1 MPRLVGAGYFRLRLS
16 SSVKAKSRI
25 QCNNNVEIGISKMKV
40 GIIGLPQTGKKTLFQ
55 ILTGSEVKEQ
65 SGTPKPLPGTADILD
80 ARFDKM
86 VAMYSPKKE
95 VRARVDLVLLPK
107 MEQENISKGDI
118 FRDIADMD
126 AVCHVVRAFEDDA
139 IYHADGSV
147 DPLRDASMVNAEL
160 IMHDQ
165 IFVEKRIER
174 IEQLIK
180 KKKDEEQQKELV
192 LMKKMLEHLEQE
204 KPLRLLE
211 LVPEEERLIRSYPF
225 ITRKEMIIALN
236 VAEDDINISAQNDLN
251 APKSESFDRESMS
264 MTPDKKNDYSH
275 PLLEKFKVM
284 CESDKMNVMLVSAK
298 VEAEITL
305 LESDEEKAEFLH
317 DLGIQESALE
327 VLTRLC
333 LNALG
338 LISFLTV
345 GTDEVRQWLVRRGSP
360 APVAAGVIH
369 SDLQRG
375 FIRAEVIKYDEL
387 IAYGSEAELKKAGK
401 MYVQGKDYIVEDG
414 DILNIR
420 FKV

>member
-1 MPRLVGAGYFRLRLS
+1 
-16 SSVKAKSRI
+16 
-25 QCNNNVEIGISKMKV
+25 MKV

-80 ARFDKM
+80 KRFDKM
-86 VAMYSPKKE
+86 VAMYCPKKE
-95 VRARVDLVLLPK
+95 VRAKVELVLLPK
-107 MEQENISKGDI
+107 MEQANISKGDI
-118 FRDIADMD
+118 FRDIADTD
-126 AVCHVVRAFEDDA
+126 AICHVVRAFKDDA
-139 IYHADGSV
+139 IYHSAGSV
-147 DPLRDASMVNAEL
+147 DPLRDASMVNSEL
-160 IMHDQ
+160 IIHDQ

-180 KKKDEEQQKELV
+180 KKKDEEQQKEIT

-236 VAEDDINISAQNDLN
+236 VAEDDLKAG
-251 APKSESFDRESMS
+251 EGEE
-264 MTPDKKNDYSH
+264 H
-275 PLLEKFKVM
+275 PLIDQFKDM
-284 CESDKMNVMLVSAK
+284 CESNKVAVMIVSAK
-298 VEAEITL
+298 VESEIAL
-305 LESDEEKAEFLH
+305 LESDEEKIEFLRE
-317 DLGIQESALE
+317 LGIQESALE
-327 VLTRLC
+327 ILTRLC

-345 GTDEVRQWLVRRGSP
+345 GPDEVRQWLVKKGSP

-375 FIRAEVIKYDEL
+375 FIRAEVIKYGEL
-387 IAYGSEAELKKAGK
+387 LTHGSEAELKKLGK
-401 MYVQGKDYIVEDG
+401 VYVEGKEYIIEDG

>member
-1 MPRLVGAGYFRLRLS
+1 
-16 SSVKAKSRI
+16 
-25 QCNNNVEIGISKMKV
+25 MKV

-55 ILTGSEVKEQ
+55 ILTGNEVKEQ

-80 ARFDKM
+80 TRFDKM

-107 MEQENISKGDI
+107 MEQENIAKGDI

-139 IYHADGSV
+139 IYHSDGSV

-180 KKKDEEQQKELV
+180 KKKDEDQQKELV
-192 LMKKMLEHLEQE
+192 LMRKMLEHLEQE

-211 LVPEEERLIRSYPF
+211 LVPDEERLIRSYPF

-236 VAEDDINISAQNDLN
+236 VAEDDLN
-251 APKSESFDRESMS
+251 VDKGDASE
-264 MTPDKKNDYSH
+264 H
-275 PLLEKFKVM
+275 PLLEKFNDM
-284 CESDKMNVMLVSAK
+284 CTSGKMALMMVSAK
-298 VEAEITL
+298 VESEIAL
-305 LESDEEKAEFLH
+305 LDSEEERTEFLK
-317 DLGIQESALE
+317 DLGIEKPALE

-333 LNALG
+333 INALG

-345 GTDEVRQWLVRRGSP
+345 GEDEVRQWLVRRGSP

-401 MYVQGKDYIVEDG
+401 MYLQGKEYIVEDG

>member
-1 MPRLVGAGYFRLRLS
+1 
-16 SSVKAKSRI
+16 
-25 QCNNNVEIGISKMKV
+25 MKV
-40 GIIGLPQTGKKTLFQ
+40 GVIGLPQTGKKTLFQ

-65 SGTPKPLPGTADILD
+65 SGPPKPLPGTADILD
-80 ARFDKM
+80 TRFDKM

-126 AVCHVVRAFEDDA
+126 AVCHVVRAFEDES
-139 IYHADGSV
+139 IYHAAGSV
-147 DPLRDASMVNAEL
+147 DPLRDAAMVNAEL

-180 KKKDEEQQKELV
+180 KKKDEDQQKELV

-225 ITRKEMIIALN
+225 ITRKEMIIAIN
-236 VAEDDINISAQNDLN
+236 VAEDDLSIDNI
-251 APKSESFDRESMS
+251 
-264 MTPDKKNDYSH
+264 H
-275 PLLEKFKVM
+275 PLLEKFQGM
-284 CESDKMNVMLVSAK
+284 CESDKMAVMVVSAK
-298 VEAEITL
+298 VESEIAL
-305 LESDEEKAEFLH
+305 LESEEEKAEFLAT
-317 DLGIQESALE
+317 LGIKESALE

-345 GTDEVRQWLVRRGSP
+345 GADEVRQWLVRRGSP

-387 IAYGSEAELKKAGK
+387 LEYGSEAELKKAGK
-401 MYVQGKDYIVEDG
+401 FYVEGKEYIVRDG